1 MEVNLQTGVPSATEL
16 GKLITSLEAQLK
28 ESDEFWAAHGIDH
41 EHGGFMC
48 ALSHSGD
55 VLSDNKFIW
64 YQGRGLWVYSR
75 LYRLHGER
83 PEHLEV
89 ARKTAAFISE
99 HFAGRDGVY
108 ATATARDGKVAQAG
122 DSASLVTT
130 GYGTAFIAEGF
141 IEYHK
146 ATGDAAALATSV
158 AAFRTFVDLADG
170 DRVSDETH
178 IPLSYAGVR
187 CLGQQMIC
195 LSLTRQLLEIDWAQL
210 GLGSSEDLAWV
221 TRLNDR
227 AVTLIMDKFL
237 HPEFLLLSEALAPD
251 YSRPAD
257 DANEDFA
264 YVGHGIEVAWML
276 MAEAKR
282 REDTALYSRAADLF
296 KRSVQVAKDPLF
308 GGCFRGMNS
317 VRKGLYMV
325 DDDCKVKWVQDE
337 VIVGCAML
345 MEQPALD
352 GGDNK
357 GVRDPSWA
365 VRTLDEFLAYIRD
378 KFCLK
383 SRGLPY
389 VMVGGDRTVT
399 FRESYVNAG
408 QPGALNRKENY
419 HHPRALML
427 VLESL
432 KRLSTTTA

>member
-1 MEVNLQTGVPSATEL
+1 MRGVPA
-16 GKLITSLEAQLK
+16 
-28 ESDEFWAAHGIDH
+28 
-41 EHGGFMC
+41 
-48 ALSHSGD
+48 
-55 VLSDNKFIW
+55 
-64 YQGRGLWVYSR
+64 RSR
-75 LYRLHGER
+75 SCSLHGER

-251 YSRPAD
+251 YSRPASGN
-257 DANEDFA
+257 A
-264 YVGHGIEVAWML
+264 
-276 MAEAKR
+276 
-282 REDTALYSRAADLF
+282 
-296 KRSVQVAKDPLF
+296 PL
-308 GGCFRGMNS
+308 C
-317 VRKGLYMV
+317 LPPPPPPLPPPP
-325 DDDCKVKWVQDE
+325 C
-337 VIVGCAML
+337 
-345 MEQPALD
+345 PP
-352 GGDNK
+352 
-357 GVRDPSWA
+357 GVLHS
-365 VRTLDEFLAYIRD
+365 
-378 KFCLK
+378 
-383 SRGLPY
+383 
-389 VMVGGDRTVT
+389 
-399 FRESYVNAG
+399 
-408 QPGALNRKENY
+408 
-419 HHPRALML
+419 
-427 VLESL
+427 
-432 KRLSTTTA
+432 